1 MGDRASPT
9 HMMQKLLILLL
20 ATLELTSL
28 PARSE
33 SFAPPSNS
41 FDLRDWKI
49 NIPGPVE
56 IKDLQG
62 YASKYFDL
70 NGLGEMCFHLDA
82 AEKGTTPNTHFVR
95 SELRHLPN
103 WRANE
108 HHSLSAVVHT
118 DSHLSPDKVTVV
130 QIHGMTDDKKNAPPL
145 LRVALNDG
153 DLVAIIKTDSAG
165 KQNDTTM
172 LVKGLGPKPVKIDVV
187 VEGGQ
192 LKVLADGQQKVTRSL
207 AFWPYQNYFKAGC
220 YPQATNGTV
229 DVMFSSLSAK

>member
-1 MGDRASPT
+1 
-9 HMMQKLLILLL
+9 MQKLLFLLL
-20 ATLELTSL
+20 ATLALISL

-41 FDLRDWKI
+41 FDLREWKI
-49 NIPGPVE
+49 DIPGPVE
-56 IKDLQG
+56 IRDLQG
-62 YASKYFDL
+62 YASKYFEL
-70 NGLGEMCFHLDA
+70 SAGKEMCFHLDA
-82 AEKGTTPNTHFVR
+82 SEKGTTPNTHYVR

-103 WRANE
+103 WRENE
-108 HHSLSAVVHT
+108 SHALSAVVRT

-145 LRVALNDG
+145 LRVALDDG
-153 DLVAIIKTDSAG
+153 NLEAIIKTDSSG
-165 KQNDTTM
+165 KQNDVIT

-192 LKVLADGQQKVTRSL
+192 LKVLADGQLKVTRSL

-229 DVMFSSLSAK
+229 NVMFSSLSAK